1 MTETLWSRNAPG
13 PFWQCQPDF
22 PPEVWDEA
30 VRCAL
35 PALGRADRHAD
46 VDQLLQLILGE
57 GQFGAHHFELS
68 RAKKIYYRVKPLL
81 TRSII
86 RSLRRLYNRSAGKTH
101 QLHYPIED
109 CYVRFQR
116 EVLRQALLTVD
127 QAQVTLKCLWPDGR
141 PYAFVI
147 THDIET
153 GDGQRFAAA
162 VADLDQEYGFRSCF
176 NFVPERYPVDYGLI
190 ADLQAR
196 GFEVGVHGLRHDGR
210 LFDSEAIFQARAV
223 RINRYLQGFGAVGF
237 RAPFTHRNP
246 AWMQALEIEYDSSF
260 FDTDPYEPIAG
271 GCMSIHPYFIG
282 RFVELPMT
290 LIQDHTLI
298 CLMGET
304 TPRLWLE
311 KIDFVRRHN
320 GLALINTHP
329 DYLRQCKIQDVYR
342 AFLEAMSAASDYWH
356 ALPRDAA
363 RWWTS
368 RAACGPIDADHP
380 VRLAVALREGD
391 SIRILRTD
399 EVPT

>member
-13 PFWQCQPDF
+13 QFWQCQPDF

-30 VRCAL
+30 ARRAL

-46 VDQLLQLILGE
+46 VEQLLQYVLGE
-57 GQFGAHHFELS
+57 GQFGAHHYELS
-68 RAKKIYYRVKPLL
+68 RAKKIYYRLKPLL
-81 TRSII
+81 TRSFI

-116 EVLRQALLTVD
+116 EVLRQALLIVG
-127 QAQVTLKCLWPDGR
+127 QAEVTIKCLWPNGA
-141 PYAFVI
+141 PFAFVI

-153 GDGQRFAAA
+153 GDGQRFVAA
-162 VADLDQEYGFRSCF
+162 VADLDQQFGFRSCF
-176 NFVPERYPVDYGLI
+176 NFVPERYAVDRALI
-190 ADLQAR
+190 ADLGAR
-196 GFEVGVHGLRHDGR
+196 GFEIGVHGLKHDGR
-210 LFDSEAIFQARAV
+210 LFESETVFRTRAA
-223 RINRYLQGFGAVGF
+223 RINRYLKDFGAVGF

-246 AWMQALEIEYDSSF
+246 AWMQALEIEHDSSF

-329 DYLRQCKIQDVYR
+329 DYLRQCKILDVYR
-342 AFLEAMSAASDYWH
+342 AFLEAMSAARDYWH
-356 ALPRDAA
+356 ALPRDVA
-363 RWWTS
+363 RWWTA
-368 RAACGPIDADHP
+368 RAADDPIDGDDRGAP
-380 VRLAVALREGD
+380 AVALREGD
-391 SIRILRTD
+391 NIRILRTD
-399 EVPT
+399 EVPA